1 MWARDP
7 WSAQDMSTY
16 HNLCSPESENHA
28 SHYDGAR
35 LRWVAKKNLRPFL
48 LENSGEDRPKI
59 FIPSSKIRH
68 EQCALHTF
76 DIATASVFP
85 HNERVSFLLRNSFQ
99 YKTAIKLGRDL
110 LEKEGCSRKEMVFD
124 SLKDAPSLQVR
135 QRPKSQQSSHQPCVI
150 LWHLIF
156 KYSHLTKPQ
165 RSYKMSHLFIV
176 VVYDSFNRKKRQN
189 FQNL

>member
-1 MWARDP
+1 MWSVAF
-7 WSAQDMSTY
+7 DMSA
-16 HNLCSPESENHA
+16 H
-28 SHYDGAR
+28 
-35 LRWVAKKNLRPFL
+35 W
-48 LENSGEDRPKI
+48 
-59 FIPSSKIRH
+59 
-68 EQCALHTF
+68 HTF
-76 DIATASVFP
+76 INHRIMLHNMMVLNPGGSRRRTCVHSCWRTVERIDLKSSFLPARSGTHSAHFDIVATASVFP

-135 QRPKSQQSSHQPCVI
+135 QHPKSQQSSHQPCVI

-165 RSYKMSHLFIV
+165 RSYKMAHLFIV

-189 FQNL
+189 FHNLLFSGF

>member
-1 MWARDP
+1 M
-7 WSAQDMSTY
+7 TY
-16 HNLCSPESENHA
+16 SHQSENHA
-28 SHYDGAR
+28 SQYDGAQP
-35 LRWVAKKNLRPFL
+35 RWVAKKNLRPFL

-68 EQCALHTF
+68 AQCALRPF
-76 DIATASVFP
+76 DIVVAASVFP

-135 QRPKSQQSSHQPCVI
+135 QHPKSQQSSHQPCVI
-150 LWHLIF
+150 LGHLIF
-156 KYSHLTKPQ
+156 EKSCTTRVK
-165 RSYKMSHLFIV
+165 
-176 VVYDSFNRKKRQN
+176 
-189 FQNL
+189 